1 MPQPG
6 IQYPNSLSN
15 DQGTGS
21 LLQGYVFASG
31 IHKPEH
37 SNLLAY
43 KYPQFYMTSLL
54 ERLGASEGC
63 PQDTWSWNIM
73 DRTRVSAT
81 VSGGTLGS
89 ATATFVTTIP
99 NGSGGYFIPQ
109 DVIRTESGSLLVVTA
124 TGDSGGDQ
132 TITVKKVGGG
142 NITAADIDNGETIG
156 HVFTSFGEASSAP
169 QGRNFLPGIEYGQ
182 LTTLRRS
189 MSISGDEFT
198 NRTWLGDGKSWYFE
212 SENILMQEFAKDR
225 ENLIVFGQQETDGTR
240 KVSKGILDFVEAG
253 GKTTTF
259 ASASGVSE
267 TDIQNHIKLLMKEGL
282 GGTGKEYTV
291 LCGAD
296 IFIDIQRALKE
307 YAIDGAMAYGTLGD
321 NMAGLDF
328 SSYQIGGVK
337 ANFVYYEGFEDVEL
351 LPYRGT
357 PTADKTNFSNFS
369 LWLDMGIDSAGERL
383 IKLKH
388 KEHDGVSRKFVHRH
402 EIGMVGPSGNQGGLV
417 ANGDD
422 AFKVHLLSQIG
433 VQLKW
438 ANRHGILRANS

>member
-6 IQYPNSLSN
+6 ISYPTSLSSG
-15 DQGTGS
+15 QGTGN
-21 LLQGYVFASG
+21 LLQGYVFESG

-43 KYPQFYMTSLL
+43 KYPQYYVTSLL
-54 ERLGASEGC
+54 ERLGASEGVA
-63 PQDTWSWNIM
+63 QDTWSYNVM
-73 DRTRVSAT
+73 GRTRVKST
-81 VSGGTLGS
+81 LTGGTLGS
-89 ATATFVTTIP
+89 ATATFTTDISSS
-99 NGSGGYFIPQ
+99 NGGYFIPQ
-109 DVIRTESGSLLVVTA
+109 DVLRTESGSLLVVTA
-124 TGDSGGDQ
+124 TSTSGGFQ

-142 NITAADIDNGETIG
+142 NITTADINNDESVG
-156 HVFTSFGEASSAP
+156 HAFTSFGEASSAP
-169 QGRNFLPGIEYGQ
+169 QGRNFLPTTEYGQ

-198 NRTWLGDGKSWYFE
+198 NRTYLGDGKSWYFE
-212 SENILMQEFAKDR
+212 SENILMNEMAKDR
-225 ENLIVFGQQETDGTR
+225 ENLVVFGVQETDGNR
-240 KVSKGILDFVEAG
+240 KVSKGILDFVENG

-267 TDIQNHIKLLMKEGL
+267 ADIQNHIKLLMKEGL
-282 GGTGKEYTV
+282 GGSGKEYTV

-296 IFIDIQRALKE
+296 IFIDIQKALKD
-307 YAIDGAMAYGTLGD
+307 YAIDGAMSYGSLGD
-321 NMAGLDF
+321 NTAGLDF
-328 SSYQIGGVK
+328 SAYQIGGVK
-337 ANFVYYEGFEDVEL
+337 ANFVYYEGFEDAEL

-357 PTADKTNFSNFS
+357 PSASKTNFSNFS
-369 LWLDMGIDSAGERL
+369 LWLDMGVDSAGERL

-388 KEHDGVSRKFVHRH
+388 KEHDGVSRKFVHKH
-402 EIGMVGPSGNQGGLV
+402 EIGMVGPSGQGGLV